1 METIEITREKAIAQI
16 EIDRQTK
23 ENLKAFP
30 YFINAD
36 DLAFYDERI
45 AQLETIL
52 EKGHGT
58 FSTFRNEQAEIIL
71 K

>member
-30 YFINAD
+30 FINAD